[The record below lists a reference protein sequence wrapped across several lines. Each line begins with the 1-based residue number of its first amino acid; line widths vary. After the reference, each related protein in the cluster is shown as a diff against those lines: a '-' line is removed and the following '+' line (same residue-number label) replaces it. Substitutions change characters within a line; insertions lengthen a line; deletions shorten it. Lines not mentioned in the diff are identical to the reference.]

1 MARDRLKMLVRYER
15 RTTDP
20 CIIRHSN
27 VSPIVA
33 PAHSDRRRRRF
44 DRGVCRTECRAD
56 RRGRTAELPVI
67 RALAVAIEPP
77 RCPHLRRQLTFLVD
91 FLLDTLCR
99 KPGSTP
105 QAVLK
110 ESAFALRYVLR
121 EADIIPDLIP
131 DFGYSDD
138 SLVVRA
144 VLRRHRDLFR
154 EHCKLRGLRWSEIT
168 LSP

>member
-1 MARDRLKMLVRYER
+1 MNAEQPTPVLSDTAMFRRLSRR
-15 RTTDP
+15 RT
-20 CIIRHSN
+20 
-27 VSPIVA
+27 
-33 PAHSDRRRRRF
+33 
-44 DRGVCRTECRAD
+44 RTEGGAD
-56 RRGRTAELPVI
+56 SIAEFVERNAARIDEAELPVI
-67 RALAVAIEPP
+67 HALAVAIEPP